1 MRWPGAPGRRRRGQE
16 PTDRTLPF
24 RPEACLCQSATTLTS
39 VRPASTK
46 RRWPRQAPRRQGA
59 DDHPFH
65 HTVAGVDAPVHEG
78 QERAQFEEEP
88 HCRVQRNPGR
98 HQSLRQRIPHPCELT
113 LWPDVFLTEWNRP
126 QELRGVALPPEG
138 DGEQTKTSRSS
149 TGQTVPALQLVE
161 GAMPPTV
168 VCRKSRLGEQSGA
181 HLRGA
186 LVPAAAT

>member
-1 MRWPGAPGRRRRGQE
+1 MPP
-16 PTDRTLPF
+16 
-24 RPEACLCQSATTLTS
+24 
-39 VRPASTK
+39 
-46 RRWPRQAPRRQGA
+46 
-59 DDHPFH
+59 
-65 HTVAGVDAPVHEG
+65 
-78 QERAQFEEEP
+78 
-88 HCRVQRNPGR
+88 
-98 HQSLRQRIPHPCELT
+98 PCELT

-149 TGQTVPALQLVE
+149 TGQTVLALQLVE